1 MKGLVKSMSRQP
13 VNLKKISNLRKIGK
27 EKLVL
32 LALAGILLVGSSYF
46 ESVGHDENVETTSE
60 NYEKSNQYEDTVKE
74 EIKKMIESI
83 DGISDVKVMVTF
95 KSGKEKVLQ
104 EDSDSSTN
112 EKGDTSVKKT
122 TVILNQNGGEQ
133 PYVIK
138 EIYPK
143 IEGVAVTATGLQLSN
158 KSEEIINMI
167 SALFDI
173 PVHKISV
180 IKNK

>member
-1 MKGLVKSMSRQP
+1 MKGSVKSMSRQP
-13 VNLKKISNLRKIGK
+13 VKRKKISDLRKIGK
-27 EKLVL
+27 EKLIL
-32 LALAGILLVGSSYF
+32 LALAGILLIGSSYC
-46 ESVGHDENVETTSE
+46 ESVGHDESVETTSE
-60 NYEKSNQYEDTVKE
+60 NIGQSLEYEDTMKE

-95 KSGKEKVLQ
+95 KSGREKILQ

-112 EKGDTSVKKT
+112 ENGDTSVKKT
-122 TVILNQNGGEQ
+122 TVILNQNSGDY

-143 IEGVAVTATGLQLSN
+143 IEGVAITASGAQLSN
-158 KSEEIINMI
+158 KSAEIVNMVA
-167 SALFDI
+167 ALFDI

>member
-1 MKGLVKSMSRQP
+1 MSRQP
-13 VNLKKISNLRKIGK
+13 VKLKKISDLRKIGK
-27 EKLVL
+27 EKLML
-32 LALAGILLVGSSYF
+32 LAFAGILFIGSSYF

-60 NYEKSNQYEDTVKE
+60 NTEQSVRYEVTIKE
-74 EIKKMIESI
+74 EIKKMIESME
-83 DGISDVKVMVTF
+83 GISNVHVMVTF

-112 EKGDTSVKKT
+112 ENGNKSIKKT
-122 TVILNQNGGEQ
+122 TVIFNQNGGDS

-143 IEGVAVTATGLQLSN
+143 IEGVAITASGAQVSD
-158 KSEEIINMI
+158 KSQEIVNMVA
-167 SALFDI
+167 ALFDI
-173 PVHKISV
+173 PVHKISI

>member
-1 MKGLVKSMSRQP
+1 MKGLVQLMSRQP
-13 VNLKKISNLRKIGK
+13 VNLKKITNIRKIGK
-27 EKLVL
+27 EKLIL
-32 LALAGILLVGSSYF
+32 LAFAGILLIGSSYF
-46 ESVGHDENVETTSE
+46 ESVGHDENVEETSK
-60 NYEKSNQYEDTVKE
+60 NYQQSVQYEDTIME
-74 EIKKMIESI
+74 EIKTMIESI

-95 KSGKEKVLQ
+95 KSGSEKVLQ

-112 EKGDTSVKKT
+112 EKGDTTVKKT
-122 TVILNQNGGEQ
+122 TVILNQNGGDY

-143 IEGVAVTATGLQLSN
+143 IEGVAITASGVQVSN
-158 KSEEIINMI
+158 KSEEIVNMI
-167 SALFDI
+167 AALFDI

>member
-1 MKGLVKSMSRQP
+1 MSSQQ
-13 VNLKKISNLRKIGK
+13 VWKKISSFRKIGK
-27 EKLVL
+27 EKLIL
-32 LALAGILLVGSSYF
+32 LAFAGILLIGSSYF
-46 ESVGHDENVETTSE
+46 ESVGHDENEEPTSE
-60 NYEKSNQYEDTVKE
+60 SNQQSEIYEDAIKD

-83 DGISDVKVMVTF
+83 DGISNVQVMVTF
-95 KSGKEKVLQ
+95 QSGSEKVLQ

-112 EKGDTSVKKT
+112 GNGDKTVKKT
-122 TVILNQNGGEQ
+122 TVIFNQNGGDS

-143 IEGVAVTATGLQLSN
+143 IEGVAITASGLQESD
-158 KSEEIINMI
+158 KSAEIINMI
-167 SALFDI
+167 AALFDI